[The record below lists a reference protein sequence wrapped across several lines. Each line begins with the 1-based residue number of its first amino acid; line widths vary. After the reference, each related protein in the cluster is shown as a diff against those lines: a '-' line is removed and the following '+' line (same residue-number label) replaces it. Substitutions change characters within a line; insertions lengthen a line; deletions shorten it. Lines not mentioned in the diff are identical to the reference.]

1 MNSLIGYDPAGAWE
15 HFSDTVEDLLGYRN
29 SAGLNWINI
38 DAIDPGTVN
47 LLASMYRI
55 HPLTVEDI
63 LDTNQR
69 PKTEEFDEYFFIVLK
84 AIHREN
90 EKFDYEQ
97 ISIVLM
103 EDTVITFQQKPGDIF
118 GGIRKRILNNAGKL
132 RRVSTDYLAYV
143 LMDAVVDDYFT
154 ALDSVS
160 DQIEAMEDRASEDT
174 GETFMADLQTIKLTL
189 LHLRR
194 YIWPLRES
202 LTKMLHSDSPLIHG
216 DLSPFLHDLHE
227 NVIQAAETVDTHR
240 ELLTGLMEMNLS
252 AISNRTNRIMK
263 VLTIISTI
271 FIPLTFIV
279 GVYGMNF
286 TNMPELSS
294 AYGYPATWAVMIL
307 TATGMLIFFKRRRW
321 I

>member
-1 MNSLIGYDPAGAWE
+1 MNSIIGYDPVGAWE
-15 HFSDTVEDLLGYRN
+15 YASDTLEELLEHHNPAGISWININALDSDTVN
-29 SAGLNWINI
+29 A
-38 DAIDPGTVN
+38 
-47 LLASMYRI
+47 LAVKYHI

-69 PKTEEFDEYFFIVLK
+69 PKTEEFDDYFFIVLK

-90 EKFDYEQ
+90 EEFDYEQ
-97 ISIVLM
+97 ISIVLT
-103 EDTVITFQQKPGDIF
+103 EDTVITFQQKTGDNF
-118 GGIRKRILNNAGKL
+118 GGIRKRILNNAGKI
-132 RRVSTDYLAYV
+132 RRASSDYLAYV

-154 ALDSVS
+154 VLDLVS
-160 DQIEAMEDRASEDT
+160 DRIEMMEDRASDDT
-174 GETFMADLQTIKLTL
+174 DDTFMTDIQDIKLTL

-194 YIWPLRES
+194 CIWPLRES
-202 LTKMLHSDSPLIHG
+202 LTKMIHSGSPLIH
-216 DLSPFLHDLHE
+216 DELSPFLHDLHD
-227 NVIQAAETVDTHR
+227 NVIQAAETVDSHR
-240 ELLTGLMEMNLS
+240 ELLTGVIEMNLS
-252 AISNRTNRIMK
+252 AISNRTNKVMK

-294 AYGYPATWAVMIL
+294 PYGYPLTWGAMALI
-307 TATGMLIFFKRRRW
+307 AIGMLFFFKRRRW